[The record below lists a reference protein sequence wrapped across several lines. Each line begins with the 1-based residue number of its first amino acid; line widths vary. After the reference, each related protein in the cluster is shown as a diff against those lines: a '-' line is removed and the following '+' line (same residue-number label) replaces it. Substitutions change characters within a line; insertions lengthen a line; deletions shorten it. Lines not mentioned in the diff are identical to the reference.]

1 MADAAYIPHLWQMID
16 AAQQKLQPSRD
27 QVSAWERAS
36 GMLSNHA
43 SRLQDCR
50 AQLAALWPPEQNAA
64 SAAYM
69 AELDRLIVA
78 AQQTS
83 TAAQNN
89 ATHIGHVADA
99 IDQARGKLKPIYD
112 EYVKNQAALADYQ
125 KQVEKAGDVGGLLG
139 GAAGQKWGLGAL
151 GRKAGDFLGEN
162 AMETF
167 TSPPVS
173 DAQQAALVARA
184 RAVQVEVDGAARDGS
199 NRVQPPPEYL
209 PPRNVEEQESK
220 ERSAKRS
227 RARIPPEVN
236 PPPHRRG
243 EPEDTDKPG
252 YIEGTSPPDLH
263 TEHTPT
269 NVTTPIYPPDGPSL
283 TGVTPPTTTLP
294 GPTLPPAPPVPT
306 PPPTVTPGLPIGPPL
321 IGGPPVGPISTGGVP
336 RGPGGTGKVGLGPT
350 ALSAGVPPGGVIG
363 AKPGGNVGGVPGGSG
378 RAGGAPR
385 ANPVG
390 GVIGQSGQGAGR
402 PGAAGAAGGA
412 GAGRGSGTGRAG
424 AAGGS
429 GSSGMVG
436 SQRGRKSGDE
446 QDTRHWDPDNPWAV
460 EEGVAPEIEP
470 NRTVGRHEPGTG
482 VIGKDR

>member
-1 MADAAYIPHLWQMID
+1 MADAAYIPRLWQMID
-16 AAQQKLQPSRD
+16 TAQQKLQPSRD

-50 AQLAALWPPEQNAA
+50 NQLATLWPPEQNAA

-69 AELDRLIVA
+69 AELDRLIQA

-99 IDQARGKLKPIYD
+99 IDQARVKLKPIYD
-112 EYVKNQAALADYQ
+112 EYVKNQALLADYQ
-125 KQVEKAGDVGGLLG
+125 KQVEKAGDLGGLVG
-139 GAAGQKWGLGAL
+139 GAAGQSWGLGAL

-199 NRVQPPPEYL
+199 NRVQPPPEYI
-209 PPRNVEEQESK
+209 PPHLGKEQENTNSVN
-220 ERSAKRS
+220 RT
-227 RARIPPEVN
+227 RARVPPEVD
-236 PPPHRRG
+236 PPPHRRA
-243 EPEDTDKPG
+243 EPDDTKPG
-252 YIEGTSPPDLH
+252 YIEGTPPPDLH
-263 TEHTPT
+263 TEHTPP
-269 NVTTPIYPPDGPSL
+269 NITTPTYPPEGPSL

-294 GPTLPPAPPVPT
+294 GPTLPPTPPVPT
-306 PPPTVTPGLPIGPPL
+306 PPPTVTPGLPVGPPY
-321 IGGPPVGPISTGGVP
+321 IGGAPPVGPVNTGGGPRVP
-336 RGPGGTGKVGLGPT
+336 GPTGRVGLGPT
-350 ALSAGVPPGGVIG
+350 AISTGVPPGGVIG
-363 AKPGGNVGGVPGGSG
+363 ARPGGGVGGVPGGVG
-378 RAGGAPR
+378 GVGGAPR

-402 PGAAGAAGGA
+402 PGAAGAIGGA
-412 GAGRGSGTGRAG
+412 GAGRGPSAGRAG
-424 AAGGS
+424 AAGGT
-429 GSSGMVG
+429 GSSGMIG
-436 SQRGRKSGDE
+436 GQRGRQTRDE

>member
-1 MADAAYIPHLWQMID
+1 MAEAPYIPHLWQMID

-36 GMLSNHA
+36 GMLSSHG
-43 SRLQDCR
+43 SRLQECR
-50 AQLAALWPPEQNAA
+50 NQLAALWPPEQNAA

-112 EYVKNQAALADYQ
+112 EYVKNQALLADYQ
-125 KQVEKAGDVGGLLG
+125 KQVETAGDVGGLLG

-184 RAVQVEVDGAARDGS
+184 RAVQVEVDTAARDGS
-199 NRVQPPPEYL
+199 TRVQPPPEY
-209 PPRNVEEQESK
+209 
-220 ERSAKRS
+220 
-227 RARIPPEVN
+227 IPPPEPKPIDGKVREHDDRDGAIRPPVVN

-243 EPEDTDKPG
+243 GPDDTTPG
-252 YIEGTSPPDLH
+252 YIEGTPPPEPH
-263 TEHTPT
+263 TEHTPP
-269 NVTTPIYPPDGPSL
+269 NVTTPTYPPDGPSL

-294 GPTLPPAPPVPT
+294 GPTLPPTPPVPT
-306 PPPTVTPGLPIGPPL
+306 PPPTVTPGLPVGPPL
-321 IGGPPVGPISTGGVP
+321 IGGPPLGPTSTGGVP
-336 RGPGGTGKVGLGPT
+336 RGPGGPGKIGLGPT
-350 ALSAGVPPGGVIG
+350 ALSTGVPPGGVIG

-378 RAGGAPR
+378 KVGGAPR

-402 PGAAGAAGGA
+402 PGTVGGA
-412 GAGRGSGTGRAG
+412 GAGRGSGSGRAG

-436 SQRGRKSGDE
+436 SQRGRKTGEE